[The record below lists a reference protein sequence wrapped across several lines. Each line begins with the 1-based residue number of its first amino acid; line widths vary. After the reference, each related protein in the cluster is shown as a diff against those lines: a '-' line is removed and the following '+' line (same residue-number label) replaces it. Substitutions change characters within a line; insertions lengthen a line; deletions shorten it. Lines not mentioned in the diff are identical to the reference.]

1 MNGPTP
7 HRPTLT
13 EDLRQRM
20 QRAAAGAADAGL
32 AALVLIP
39 GPDLRYLTGYHAV
52 PLERLTALL
61 LPATGDPVLI
71 APALEE
77 AAALASPIGALGVPV
92 RTWQETEDPYALA
105 ADLLPRHGAIGVD
118 NHMWAEQLL
127 RLAAAAPRLEQR
139 LAGDVLGPLRMVK
152 SDVEIAALR
161 RAGAA
166 IDEVHAA
173 MGDWLRAGRTE
184 AAVAADIAD
193 AIRGAGH
200 ATVDFV
206 IVGSG
211 PNGASPHHEVSE
223 RVIGPGEPVV
233 VDIGGSMPD
242 GYCSDSTRV
251 YCIGEPPPAFAPAY
265 QALQQAQQAAV
276 QHVRPGVTCESVDAV
291 ARDALTEAGLGE
303 AFIHRTGHGI
313 GLQTHEEPYIV
324 AGNTIALQPGMAFSV
339 EPGVYLP
346 GRYGARIEDI
356 VVCGQ
361 DGPDL
366 MNRRPRELAI
376 LG

>member
-1 MNGPTP
+1 MNQ
-7 HRPTLT
+7 PTLT
-13 EDLRQRM
+13 ADLRQRL
-20 QRAAAGAADAGL
+20 QRAAAAAEEQGL
-32 AALVLIP
+32 GALVLIP

-52 PLERLTALL
+52 PLERLTALV
-61 LPATGDPVLI
+61 LPAAGDPVLI

-77 AAALASPIGALGVPV
+77 AAALASPIAGLGVPV
-92 RTWQETEDPYALA
+92 RTWQETEDPYPLV
-105 ADLLPRHGAIGVD
+105 ADLLPRQGAIGVD

-127 RLAAAAPRLEQR
+127 RLGAATPGREQR

-152 SDVEIAALR
+152 SEVEIAALR

-184 AAVAADIAD
+184 SAVAADIAD

-211 PNGASPHHEVSE
+211 PNGASPHHEVSD
-223 RVIGPGEPVV
+223 RVIAPGEPVV

-242 GYCSDSTRV
+242 GYCSDATRV
-251 YCIGEPPPAFAPAY
+251 YCVGEPPPAFGPAY
-265 QALQQAQQAAV
+265 RALQQAQQAAV
-276 QHVRPGVTCESVDAV
+276 QHVRPGVTCASVDAV
-291 ARDALTEAGLGE
+291 ARDALTAAGLGE

-324 AGNTIALQPGMAFSV
+324 AGNAVPLQPGMAFSV

-356 VVCGQ
+356 VVCGP

-366 MNRRPRELAI
+366 LNRRPRELAV
-376 LG
+376 LD